1 MMVRK
6 TLFLVFGS
14 LIFLH
19 GLAAS
24 ATMTPTDQV
33 RGAVDAV
40 LSTLKLENLDRGAK
54 REKIRSSL
62 QQIFYYR
69 AMSQRTLATN
79 WRKAS
84 PAEKASFVKLFSTLL
99 ENTYMGKIEAYTDE
113 RVEYVGEKIKG
124 KKAIVDTMIVTGSV
138 NIPISYKTVLKDEK
152 WLIYDVVVEEV
163 SLISNYRS
171 SYKAIVKKE
180 GMDGLLS
187 KMEQKIKQQ
196 EKPKDQ

>member
-24 ATMTPTDQV
+24 ATMTPTEQV
-33 RGAVDAV
+33 RGAVDSV
-40 LSTLKLENLDRGAK
+40 LSTLKLDNLDRGAK

-84 PAEKASFVKLFSTLL
+84 PAEKDSFIKLFSKLL
-99 ENTYMGKIEAYTDE
+99 ENTYIGKIEAYTDE
-113 RVEYVGEKIKG
+113 RVEYVSEKIKG

>member
-124 KKAIVDTMIVTGSV
+124 KKAIVDTLIVTGSV

>member
-33 RGAVDAV
+33 RSTVDAV
-40 LSTLKLENLDRGAK
+40 LSTLKLENLDRGAR

-84 PAEKASFVKLFSTLL
+84 PAEKDSFVKLFSTLL

>member
-6 TLFLVFGS
+6 ILFLVFGS

-124 KKAIVDTMIVTGSV
+124 KKAIVDTLIVTGSV

>member
-33 RGAVDAV
+33 RSTVDAV
-40 LSTLKLENLDRGAK
+40 LSTLKLENLDRGAR

-84 PAEKASFVKLFSTLL
+84 PAEKDSFVKLFSTLL

-180 GMDGLLS
+180 GMDGLLT

-196 EKPKDQ
+196 ERPKDQ

>member
-19 GLAAS
+19 GLVAS

-33 RGAVDAV
+33 RSTVDAV
-40 LSTLKLENLDRGAK
+40 LSTLKLENLDRGAR

-84 PAEKASFVKLFSTLL
+84 PAEKDSFVKLFSTLL

-124 KKAIVDTMIVTGSV
+124 KKAIVDTLIVTGSV

-152 WLIYDVVVEEV
+152 WLVYDVVVEEV
-163 SLISNYRS
+163 
-171 SYKAIVKKE
+171 
-180 GMDGLLS
+180 
-187 KMEQKIKQQ
+187 KQ
-196 EKPKDQ
+196 